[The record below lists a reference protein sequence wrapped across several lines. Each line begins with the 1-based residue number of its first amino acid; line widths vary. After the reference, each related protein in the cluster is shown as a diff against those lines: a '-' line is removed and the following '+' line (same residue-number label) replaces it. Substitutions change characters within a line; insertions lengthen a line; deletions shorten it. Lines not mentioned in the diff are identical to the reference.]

1 MPFGEKWQKI
11 VLNCRWGYK
20 CTLCACMVCVS
31 ANMVSVARWQVSLPA
46 KWVWKCCMHARQ
58 TRANL
63 TVWVATY
70 IHMHISYI
78 YSCHNKWQH
87 FGKFIWKKNTRSR
100 NAFVK
105 NKKKNTMWINE
116 SLIVCLTS
124 TVLVCMCVLETA
136 PNFALT
142 RLLCHSLAHICINVC
157 AYVCGYMHFSQ
168 EHVIFIFS
176 ANNFYFL
183 VLSKKAN
190 AMTHLHCCDVNT
202 NMH

>member
-11 VLNCRWGYK
+11 LLNCRWGYK

-105 NKKKNTMWINE
+105 NKKKKHNVDKWELDCLSNLYCAGVYVRTRNGTKFCFDSS
-116 SLIVCLTS
+116 SLSQSCT
-124 TVLVCMCVLETA
+124 
-136 PNFALT
+136 
-142 RLLCHSLAHICINVC
+142 H
-157 AYVCGYMHFSQ
+157 MH
-168 EHVIFIFS
+168 
-176 ANNFYFL
+176 
-183 VLSKKAN
+183 
-190 AMTHLHCCDVNT
+190 
-202 NMH
+202 